1 MTPADPDSRA
11 PRSDDDRPVIV
22 RYVGAALSGWP
33 PLFTVEE
40 IGVGA
45 TAAYV
50 GVRLDAVPGEYYPF
64 SAVRK
69 QLVEYDIVAEF
80 AGLDMTRENDH
91 PRLVLEVSLEGTIID
106 EGMLADKE

>member
-1 MTPADPDSRA
+1 MTPSDPASRA
-11 PRSDDDRPVIV
+11 PFSDDDRPAIV

-69 QLVEYDIVAEF
+69 RLVEHDIVAEIV
-80 AGLDMTRENDH
+80 GLDTTRENDH
-91 PRLVLEVSLEGTIID
+91 PRLVLEVSIEEPLTGD
-106 EGMLADKE
+106 GLLADE